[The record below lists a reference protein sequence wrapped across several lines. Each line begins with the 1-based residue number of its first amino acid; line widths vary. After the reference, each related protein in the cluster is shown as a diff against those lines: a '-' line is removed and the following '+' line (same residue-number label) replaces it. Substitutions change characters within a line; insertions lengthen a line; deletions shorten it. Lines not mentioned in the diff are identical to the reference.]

1 LWLCQRNCISDPQSS
16 ARDKQVRLL
25 RAALAATP
33 SHRGSSGG
41 HAAHDGDR
49 VVADNE
55 LLRTRVDALGAIIAL
70 QEDAMRAP
78 RHDTSSLG
86 RPLGSSASSSQ
97 AGADQVRLTSGHGDP
112 ASVSSTLP
120 QSVAV
125 LRKWREKVFEM
136 LVQERVAEARHAAEL
151 GRMDAQL
158 DEALEAASAK
168 ETELSSLRAA
178 VADKD
183 VELRRFASR
192 VDAANTAVQDE
203 RARRREAE
211 RERDAAVHAVS
222 RLTLVVPRAEAELAQ
237 TSAQCA
243 VALGRLDVLARRVSF
258 ATDRVKTCSH
268 ILSTDGAR
276 ASGRGEAHEAEEE
289 EEDVIA
295 TAVAAATS
303 ALETELESL
312 RRERD
317 FLVGKAEEHTRTL
330 ASRVDDARA
339 RFAAELADAE
349 TAAAAARAER
359 DACEQARSEC
369 EARLAASE
377 TAAQERFLAAAADR
391 ERAVTA
397 KQRELDICIAERDA
411 ALAEVERAVV
421 DKTAVVAKTTARV
434 VRLSPLTQPLN
445 FAVCVLQL
453 CFFESLSSY
462 ENGRLYP
469 NPECSLLLELLFCDS
484 YFQRMQQQLQHIP
497 STPAYFLFHSP
508 HRRH

>member
-1 LWLCQRNCISDPQSS
+1 LWLVSTQLHFRSQSS

-33 SHRGSSGG
+33 SHRGNSGG
-41 HAAHDGDR
+41 HATHDGDR

-55 LLRTRVDALGAIIAL
+55 LLRMRVDALGAIIAL
-70 QEDAMRAP
+70 QEDAMGAP
-78 RHDTSSLG
+78 RQDTSSLG

-97 AGADQVRLTSGHGDP
+97 AGADQVRLASGHGDP

-136 LVQERVAEARHAAEL
+136 LVQERAAEARHAAEL
-151 GRMDAQL
+151 GHMGAQL

-203 RARRREAE
+203 RVRRREAE

-276 ASGRGEAHEAEEE
+276 ASGRGEAHKAEE

-317 FLVGKAEEHTRTL
+317 FLVGRAEEHTRTL

-377 TAAQERFLAAAADR
+377 AAAQERFLAAAADR
-391 ERAVTA
+391 ERAVAA

-434 VRLSPLTQPLN
+434 VRLSPRRNIEILPFAFCNCASSSRWAREWPVRPLT
-445 FAVCVLQL
+445 
-453 CFFESLSSY
+453 
-462 ENGRLYP
+462 
-469 NPECSLLLELLFCDS
+469 ECSLLLVLLLCNCF
-484 YFQRMQQQLQHIP
+484 FQ
-497 STPAYFLFHSP
+497 LFQ
-508 HRRH
+508 